1 MWTTS
6 DHASS
11 SPHRRLKRLSN
22 APPGDALFAADFQNL
37 ETAHRHHVKPA
48 LLSALSRSQ
57 HSPCSAARSPSQ
69 LHVCLAAAL
78 QTSQRLSSG
87 QSFTSGGR
95 WPGCSSGHVLV
106 GPCLSRRNQNSP
118 GMDLTRLTVRATSS
132 LVRYHHIIC
141 SKFILGGIRASAM
154 EFVSEHRRLYR
165 SWYELMA
172 SAPPNANLS
181 FRPARRFTFEEDFG
195 SNPCPQLGTYTVPSA
210 GRDVRSG
217 RALT

>member
-22 APPGDALFAADFQNL
+22 APPGDALFAADFQNF

-132 LVRYHHIIC
+132 LVGYHHIIC

-165 SWYELMA
+165 SCSDHGIRAAECE
-172 SAPPNANLS
+172 
-181 FRPARRFTFEEDFG
+181 PARSDPPVVSPSRKTLDR
-195 SNPCPQLGTYTVPSA
+195 TRVPS
-210 GRDVRSG
+210 SG
-217 RALT
+217 RTRCRPRAET